1 MTGSKD
7 ENIFLAGSPGVL
19 PNDSFLKPEGPA
31 CERGFPRLL
40 TSVLDYHLSTRPL
53 ILLEQEVLGLN
64 TLLTPQGMAG
74 PWGTRVGWGR
84 VDFRIPFSY
93 HLTSESLRLSG
104 GCSTARGG

>member
-1 MTGSKD
+1 MWLRSNKNLFTKTGSGQ
-7 ENIFLAGSPGVL
+7 IWPTGCG
-19 PNDSFLKPEGPA
+19 
-31 CERGFPRLL
+31 LL